1 MSAGALD
8 LARPA
13 SPGRLTAAHRR
24 IIVGAALGSVFEWY
38 DFFLYG
44 ALAAI
49 IAAQFFARAD
59 PATGL
64 IFALLA
70 FSAGFIV
77 RPLGAVVFGHVGDR
91 VGRKVTFLATVLL
104 MGFATFAVGLLPGY
118 DTIGIAAPIIL
129 VTLRLVQGLA
139 TGGEYGGANIYVAE
153 HAPPG
158 RRGLATAWIQVT
170 GTLGFV
176 LSLLV
181 ILGTRLAL
189 GEPAFAAWGWRV
201 PFLLSILLLA
211 LSLWIRL
218 SMSESPVFQEM
229 KAERRESGSPLA
241 ETFGQWRH
249 AKIALQALF
258 GLVAGFGVI
267 WYTTQFY
274 VLLFLTQTLKVDPV
288 AANVMVVIGIVLA
301 SPFFVVFGALSDRI
315 GRKWMVLTGILVA
328 ALSLFPI
335 FAALTHFANPALEQA
350 LRQAPVVVRADPADC
365 QFQFNPTGTKTFTS
379 ACDLAKARLVAA
391 SVNYRNEAAPAGT
404 VAEVRIG
411 ATTIA
416 SFSRAALPPAE
427 VAARTRAFN
436 GAVTEAITA
445 AGYPAR
451 ADPAAINRPA
461 VVGLVFLLVFL
472 LAFAYGPVAA
482 LLIEMFPARIR
493 YTGMSVPYHLG
504 TGWFGGLTPAIAF
517 ALVALRGD
525 IYFGLWFPTLVALAT
540 FVIGVFAIP
549 DRRNV
554 DLSD

>member
-1 MSAGALD
+1 MSAGTLD
-8 LARPA
+8 APLAAAPN
-13 SPGRLTAAHRR
+13 RLTAAHRR

-49 IAAQFFARAD
+49 IAARFFAKAD

-91 VGRKVTFLATVLL
+91 IGRKYTFLATVLL

-129 VTLRLVQGLA
+129 ITLRLVQGLA

-158 RRGLATAWIQVT
+158 RRGIATAWIQVT

-189 GEPAFAAWGWRV
+189 GEPVFAAWGWRV

-218 SMSESPVFQEM
+218 SLSESPVFQEM
-229 KAERRESGSPLA
+229 KAEQRESGSPLR

-249 AKIALQALF
+249 AKLALQALF

-315 GRKWMVLTGILVA
+315 GRKWMVLAGILVA
-328 ALSLFPI
+328 GLSLFPI
-335 FAALTHFANPALEQA
+335 FSALTHFANPALERA

-411 ATTIA
+411 GTTIP
-416 SFSRAALPPAE
+416 SFSRAGLSPE
-427 VAARTRAFN
+427 EIAARTRAFN
-436 GAVTEAITA
+436 GAVTAAIVA
-445 AGYPAR
+445 AGYPAA
-451 ADPAAINRPA
+451 ADPAAMNRPA
-461 VVGLVFLLVFL
+461 IVGLVFLLVFL
-472 LAFAYGPVAA
+472 LAFTYGPVAA
-482 LLIEMFPARIR
+482 LLIELFPARIR

-504 TGWFGGLTPAIAF
+504 TGWFGGLAPAIAF
-517 ALVALRGD
+517 ALVAWQGD
-525 IYFGLWFPTLVALAT
+525 IYFGLWFPTLIALTTA
-540 FVIGVFAIP
+540 VIGAFAIP
-549 DRRNV
+549 DHRNV
-554 DLSD
+554 DLSA

>member
-1 MSAGALD
+1 MSAGAFD
-8 LARPA
+8 APA
-13 SPGRLTAAHRR
+13 AAVQPRLTAAHRR
-24 IIVGAALGSVFEWY
+24 VIVGAALGSVFEWY

-49 IAAQFFARAD
+49 IAAQFFAKAD

-77 RPLGAVVFGHVGDR
+77 RPLGAVVFGHVGDK
-91 VGRKVTFLATVLL
+91 VGRKYTFLATILL

-118 DTIGIAAPIIL
+118 DSIGVAAPVIL
-129 VTLRLVQGLA
+129 VALRLVQGLA

-158 RRGLATAWIQVT
+158 RRGLATSWIQVT

-181 ILGTRLAL
+181 ILGTRTAL
-189 GEPAFAAWGWRV
+189 GEPTFAAWGWRV

-218 SMSESPVFQEM
+218 SMAESPVFQEM

-288 AANVMVVIGIVLA
+288 TANVLVVLGIVLA
-301 SPFFVVFGALSDRI
+301 SPFFVAFGALSDHI
-315 GRKWMVLTGILVA
+315 GRKWMVLAGILAA

-335 FAALTHFANPALEQA
+335 FSALTHFANPALEQA
-350 LRQAPVVVRADPADC
+350 LQQAPVVVRADPADC
-365 QFQFNPTGTKTFTS
+365 QFQFNPTGTKVFTS
-379 ACDLAKARLVAA
+379 SCDLAKARLVAA
-391 SVNYRNEAAPAGT
+391 SVNYRNEAAASGA

-411 ATTIA
+411 DTVIS
-416 SFSRAALPPAE
+416 SFSRAGLS
-427 VAARTRAFN
+427 AADAAAKTAAFN
-436 GAVTEAITA
+436 AAVSAGIAA
-445 AGYPAR
+445 AGYPAK

-461 VVGLVFLLVFL
+461 VVGLIFLLVFL
-472 LAFAYGPVAA
+472 LALAYGPVAA
-482 LLIEMFPARIR
+482 LLIELFPARIR
-493 YTGMSVPYHLG
+493 YAGMSVPYHLG

-517 ALVALRGD
+517 ALVAWQGD
-525 IYFGLWFPTLVALAT
+525 IYFGLWFPAAVAVAT
-540 FVIGVFAIP
+540 VAIGVFAIP
-549 DRRNV
+549 DRRDV
-554 DLSD
+554 DLSL

>member
-1 MSAGALD
+1 MSASILDAAL
-8 LARPA
+8 PA
-13 SPGRLTAAHRR
+13 ASGRLTAAHRR
-24 IIVGAALGSVFEWY
+24 VIVGAALGSVFEWY

-91 VGRKVTFLATVLL
+91 IGRKYTFLATVLL

-118 DTIGIAAPIIL
+118 DTIGIAAPVIL

-158 RRGLATAWIQVT
+158 RRGVATAWIQVT

-181 ILGTRLAL
+181 ILGTRLAV

-201 PFLLSILLLA
+201 PFLLSVLLLA

-218 SMSESPVFQEM
+218 SMSESPVFQAM

-249 AKIALQALF
+249 ARIALRALF

-288 AANVMVVIGIVLA
+288 TANVMVVIGIVLA
-301 SPFFVVFGALSDRI
+301 SPFFVAFGALSDRI

-335 FAALTHFANPALEQA
+335 FAALTHFANPALERA

-365 QFQFNPTGTKTFTS
+365 RFQFNPTGTKTFTS
-379 ACDLAKARLVAA
+379 ACDLAKARLVAG

-411 ATTIA
+411 GVTIP
-416 SFSRAALPPAE
+416 SFSRAGLSPAE
-427 VAARTRAFN
+427 IAGRTRAFN
-436 GAVTEAITA
+436 GAVTAAIAA
-445 AGYPAR
+445 AGYPAS
-451 ADPAAINRPA
+451 ADPAEMNRPA
-461 VVGLVFLLVFL
+461 IVGLVFLLVFL
-472 LAFAYGPVAA
+472 LAFTYGPVAA

-517 ALVALRGD
+517 ALVAWQGD

-540 FVIGVFAIP
+540 ALIGAFAIP
-549 DRRNV
+549 DRRDV
-554 DLSD
+554 DLSV

>member
-1 MSAGALD
+1 MSAGILD
-8 LARPA
+8 AVVA
-13 SPGRLTAAHRR
+13 TAPGRLTAAHRR
-24 IIVGAALGSVFEWY
+24 VIVGAALGSVFEWY

-91 VGRKVTFLATVLL
+91 VGRKYTFLATVLL

-158 RRGLATAWIQVT
+158 RRGVATAWIQVT

-181 ILGTRLAL
+181 ILGTRLAV

-201 PFLLSILLLA
+201 PFLLSVLLLA

-218 SMSESPVFQEM
+218 SMSESPVFQAM

-249 AKIALQALF
+249 ARIALRALF

-288 AANVMVVIGIVLA
+288 TANVMVVIGIVLA
-301 SPFFVVFGALSDRI
+301 SPFFVAFGALSDRI

-335 FAALTHFANPALEQA
+335 FAALTHFANPALERA

-365 QFQFNPTGTKTFTS
+365 RFQFNPTGTKTFTS

-411 ATTIA
+411 GVTIP
-416 SFSRAALPPAE
+416 SFSRAGLSPAE
-427 VAARTRAFN
+427 VADRTRAFN
-436 GAVTEAITA
+436 GAVTAAIAA
-445 AGYPAR
+445 AGYPAS
-451 ADPAAINRPA
+451 ADPAGMNRPA
-461 VVGLVFLLVFL
+461 IVGLVFLLVVL
-472 LAFAYGPVAA
+472 LAFTYGPVAA

-517 ALVALRGD
+517 ALVAWQGD

-540 FVIGVFAIP
+540 ALIGAFAIP
-549 DRRNV
+549 DRRDV
-554 DLSD
+554 DLSV

>member
-1 MSAGALD
+1 MSAGILD
-8 LARPA
+8 AAVAAAPN
-13 SPGRLTAAHRR
+13 RLTVAHRR
-24 IIVGAALGSVFEWY
+24 VIVGAALGSVFEWY

-49 IAAQFFARAD
+49 IAAQFFAKAD

-91 VGRKVTFLATVLL
+91 VGRKYTFLATVLL

-158 RRGLATAWIQVT
+158 RRGVATAWIQVT

-201 PFLLSILLLA
+201 PFLLSILLLG

-218 SMSESPVFQEM
+218 SMSESPVFREM
-229 KAERRESGSPLA
+229 KAERRESGSPLL

-288 AANVMVVIGIVLA
+288 TANVMVVIGIVLA
-301 SPFFVVFGALSDRI
+301 SPFFVAFGALSDRI
-315 GRKWMVLTGILVA
+315 GRKWMVLAGILVA
-328 ALSLFPI
+328 GLSLFPI
-335 FAALTHFANPALEQA
+335 FSALTHFANPALERA

-391 SVNYRNEAAPAGT
+391 SVNYRNEAAPTGT

-411 ATTIA
+411 GTTIP
-416 SFSRAALPPAE
+416 SFNRVGLSPVE
-427 VAARTRAFN
+427 VTERTKAFN
-436 GAVTEAITA
+436 GAVTAAIVA
-445 AGYPAR
+445 AGYPAS
-451 ADPAAINRPA
+451 ADPAAMNRPA
-461 VVGLVFLLVFL
+461 IVGLVFLLVFL
-472 LAFAYGPVAA
+472 LAFTYGPVAA
-482 LLIEMFPARIR
+482 LLIELFPARIR

-517 ALVALRGD
+517 ALVAWRGD
-525 IYFGLWFPTLVALAT
+525 IYFGLWFPTLVALTTA
-540 FVIGVFAIP
+540 VIGVFAIP
-549 DRRNV
+549 NRRNV
-554 DLSD
+554 DLSV